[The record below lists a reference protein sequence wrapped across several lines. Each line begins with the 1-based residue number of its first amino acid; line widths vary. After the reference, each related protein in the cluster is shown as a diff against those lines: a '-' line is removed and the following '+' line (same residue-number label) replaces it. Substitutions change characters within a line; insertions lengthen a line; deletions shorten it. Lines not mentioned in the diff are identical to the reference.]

1 LSEKKLT
8 EMKNLKTG
16 SFVLFDDIPCV
27 VESVQVS
34 KAGKHGAAKA
44 RVVAKGVF
52 EVARKNVVKPGD
64 SKVEV
69 PIIEKS
75 SAQVIALSEKNVQLM
90 DLQEY
95 STFEVAKPDFELK
108 EGDEVTIWRYGNYVM
123 VKSKK

>member
-1 LSEKKLT
+1 
-8 EMKNLKTG
+8 MKNLKTG

-27 VESVQVS
+27 VESVQIS

-75 SAQVIALSEKNVQLM
+75 GAQVIALSEKNVQLM
-90 DLQEY
+90 DLQDY

-108 EGDEVTIWRYGNYVM
+108 EGDEVTIWRYANYVM
-123 VKSKK
+123 IKSKK